1 MESLNKHAWEID
13 RPDAE
18 GNFTAEIVHSKLDNL
33 KTNAKELYC
42 RFRQKMAAVAPA
54 GDNSDDNSY
63 DANGAIATWANF
75 KIPYNLIRPVPGY
88 GPLDTISLL
97 SVSAWANFKI
107 PYNLMRLVPGY
118 GPLDTISS
126 LSVSIWANFKIPYNL
141 MRPVPGYGSL
151 DTISLLSVSTWANF
165 KIPYNLMRPV
175 PGYGSLDTISLLSVC
190 PTNTSTCMTHL
201 SSTRTGTTPSQVSP
215 QSDKVSPK
223 FPQSFLF
230 QQLTVMS
237 TLHCQV
243 PRTSS
248 SQR

>member
-1 MESLNKHAWEID
+1 MKKRAVVEKAIVESLNKHAWEIG

-42 RFRQKMAAVAPA
+42 RFRQKMATVAPA

-75 KIPYNLIRPVPGY
+75 KIPNNLIRPVPGY

-97 SVSAWANFKI
+97 SVSTWANFKI

-126 LSVSIWANFKIPYNL
+126 
-141 MRPVPGYGSL
+141 
-151 DTISLLSVSTWANF
+151 LSVSTWANF

-190 PTNTSTCMTHL
+190 PTNTSTRMTHL

-223 FPQSFLF
+223 FPV
-230 QQLTVMS
+230 LTAYRDEYPSLPS
-237 TLHCQV
+237 TKNFIL
-243 PRTSS
+243 PAMTF
-248 SQR
+248 